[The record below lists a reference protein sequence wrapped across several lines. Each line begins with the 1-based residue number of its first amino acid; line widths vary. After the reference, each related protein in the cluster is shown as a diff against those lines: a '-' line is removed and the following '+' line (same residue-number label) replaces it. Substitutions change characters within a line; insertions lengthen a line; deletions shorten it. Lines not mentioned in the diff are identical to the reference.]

1 MAFVFNCPSCG
12 TAHSAEERLIGRRVR
27 CPRCGD
33 AVVVTR
39 PESSPSGF
47 QGPAATVAARPHS
60 APSPPAADSAEAAT
74 EPGEL
79 DFGAKHEMSEAAMD
93 MTPMVDVTFQLLI
106 FFMVTA
112 AFSMQKSIEIPKPEQ
127 EESVQAQPIDP
138 QTDPNCVIVQ
148 IDEYNTFQVL
158 YETIAPEDTEAGS
171 EQELLQKLRY
181 ARDSAPGGSP
191 PSKLL
196 VQAHGEAHH
205 EYVVLALDAGTSV
218 GMEQVQLMT
227 VEEMD

>member
-12 TAHSAEERLIGRRVR
+12 TPHSAEERLIGCSVR
-27 CPRCGD
+27 CPRCGEM
-33 AVVVTR
+33 VRVTR
-39 PESSPSGF
+39 PDTPRGTGST
-47 QGPAATVAARPHS
+47 AATVAARQPADP
-60 APSPPAADSAEAAT
+60 APTGGSPQ
-74 EPGEL
+74 EPDDQLEL
-79 DFGAKHEMSEAAMD
+79 DFGPKHEMSEAAMD

-196 VQAHGEAHH
+196 VQAHGEARH
-205 EYVVLALDAGTSV
+205 EFVVMALDAGTSV